1 MSLKHLNMFGFL
13 GLKVDTKVRIS
24 VSSMSLSFGFLRSS
38 IGISVAFCAPNSTS
52 WTGVSLFN

>member
-1 MSLKHLNMFGFL
+1 MPLNMFGFL

-24 VSSMSLSFGFLRSS
+24 VSSLSLSFGFLRSS